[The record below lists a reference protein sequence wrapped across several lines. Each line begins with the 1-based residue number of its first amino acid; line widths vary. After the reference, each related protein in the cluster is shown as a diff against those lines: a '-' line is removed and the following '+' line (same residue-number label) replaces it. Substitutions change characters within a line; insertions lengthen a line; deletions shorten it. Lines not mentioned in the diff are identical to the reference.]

1 MPELPEAETT
11 RRGILRVI
19 AGRRVERVVVRN
31 ARLRWRVPAGLASA
45 MAGQRIETVDR
56 RGKYLIFRTP
66 AGSMLLHLGM
76 SGSLRIVPADL
87 APEKHEHID
96 IVLASGVALRF
107 RDPRRFGSVHWTK
120 ADPLQHKLLRRL
132 GPEPLEQDFSG
143 DYLFDRAAGR
153 RQGIKTFIMDSHIVV
168 GVGNI
173 YASEALFSAGIHPGR
188 AAGRIS
194 RGRYQLL
201 AGSIRRVLRAAIL
214 KGGTT
219 LRDFVNDAGEP
230 GYFRVKLQ
238 VYDRAGQPC
247 RRCGTSVRMIR
258 SGQRSTFYCP
268 ACQH

>member
-1 MPELPEAETT
+1 MPELPEVETT

-120 ADPLQHKLLRRL
+120 ADPLQHK
-132 GPEPLEQDFSG
+132 
-143 DYLFDRAAGR
+143 
-153 RQGIKTFIMDSHIVV
+153 
-168 GVGNI
+168 
-173 YASEALFSAGIHPGR
+173 
-188 AAGRIS
+188 
-194 RGRYQLL
+194 
-201 AGSIRRVLRAAIL
+201 
-214 KGGTT
+214 
-219 LRDFVNDAGEP
+219 
-230 GYFRVKLQ
+230 
-238 VYDRAGQPC
+238 
-247 RRCGTSVRMIR
+247 
-258 SGQRSTFYCP
+258 
-268 ACQH
+268 